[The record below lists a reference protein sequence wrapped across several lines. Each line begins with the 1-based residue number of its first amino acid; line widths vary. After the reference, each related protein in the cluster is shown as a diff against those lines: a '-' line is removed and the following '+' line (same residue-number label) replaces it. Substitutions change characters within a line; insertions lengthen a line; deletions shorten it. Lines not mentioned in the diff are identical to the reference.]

1 MIDEAKTLNEIIK
14 FYNYININKPKL
26 NGDIMNRLRNSLLKT
41 TALVF
46 LISQITV
53 AKGENTLTFTP
64 AVNQNPECQA
74 LITLEENQ
82 QRLIKEIANKAQNK
96 ALVQGISGET
106 TAAFSAADALSNA
119 LSGNY
124 RAAAFD
130 AASAIFSY
138 AYGKS
143 RLEKA
148 SGLKKAKV
156 SMLQARTMILNDLKN
171 NVISCNSGPANAL
184 YQNALNELLIMNQ
197 AAIEIADKIVD
208 EYRSDRTTYLTFSGV
223 SLAFGAYIL
232 YNYSKIQDI
241 RGLVAIVIGGSVSI
255 GGGVL
260 AIATIGSQISL
271 SKITEKRAELVK
283 ANEKLEQM
291 KSLTPS
297 QLNQT
302 TSQP

>member
-1 MIDEAKTLNEIIK
+1 MVNGTKILNKIVN
-14 FYNYININKPKL
+14 FYNYINIKKPKE
-26 NGDIMNRLRNSLLKT
+26 NGDVMNRLRKSLLKT

-53 AKGENTLTFTP
+53 AKVENGPTSKP
-64 AVNQNPECQA
+64 VANQNPECQA

-82 QRLIKEIANKAQNK
+82 QRLIKEVANKAQNR
-96 ALVQGISGET
+96 ALVQGINGET
-106 TAAFSAADALSNA
+106 TAVFSAADALSDA

-124 RAAAFD
+124 TSAALD

-138 AYGKS
+138 AYGKAK
-143 RLEKA
+143 LEKA
-148 SGLKKAKV
+148 SGLNEAKV

-171 NVISCNSGPANAL
+171 NTISCNSDPANAL
-184 YQNALNELLIMNQ
+184 YQNALNELLTMNQ

-208 EYRSDRTTYLTFSGV
+208 EYRSDRTTYLTLSGV

-241 RGLVAIVIGGSVSI
+241 RGLVAIALGGSLSI
-255 GGGVL
+255 GGGIL
-260 AIATIGSQISL
+260 AIATVNSQINL
-271 SKITEKRAELVK
+271 SKVAERRAELAK

-297 QLNQT
+297 QLNQP